1 MSPVA
6 ASISKPGYGNDSLWT
21 RELRRAVTA
30 RFPFPLIALG
40 GVGEANAQGF
50 IEEGFAGVALLGYFA
65 SQQLY
70 ELTERVQKLC
80 APTLLLCGGID
91 PTAEAGL
98 TADMQHA
105 ARLGV
110 RAYSIVTALTCQDA
124 VTFTRLTAVADTD
137 LIEAVRA
144 LRRQSPPQVAKI
156 GLIASLHQLRLLIRE
171 IRVLFP
177 ACRIV
182 WDPILRT
189 SSGADLL
196 PDARRES
203 LLEVAELVD
212 VILPNRYESRQLFG
226 EITPGEW
233 AKHTATAV
241 IAKSAFCTEEDVT
254 DRAYLPDGRLIES
267 TAPRLGEDRHGT
279 GCLYATTLCAA
290 LARGEDYQE
299 ALHAAQRATMHYRLG
314 RGQEAPVRRLPLG
327 RRMFVTH
334 ATTTAE
340 ILEQTDLVLRQGL
353 ADIVELRMK
362 DAPWETFLH
371 TAREALALCHAYSVP
386 LLINDRVDIALLTG
400 ADGVHLG
407 QRDMSPREARRL
419 LGDYALIG
427 LTCNSAEDLT
437 TARTLPIDYVG
448 IGPFRFT
455 STKKKL
461 APILG
466 LEGYRALQLHAFP
479 LPAYAIGS
487 VSPEDIPDLYALGL
501 YGVAMSSSL
510 IHAAR
515 LAADD
520 RP

>member
-6 ASISKPGYGNDSLWT
+6 ASISKPGYGNESLWT
-21 RELRRAVTA
+21 PELRRAVTA

-65 SQQLY
+65 SQQLH
-70 ELTERVQKLC
+70 ELTERVHKLC
-80 APTLLLCGGID
+80 TPTLLLCGGID

-156 GLIASLHQLRLLIRE
+156 GLIASLHQLRLLVRE
-171 IRVLFP
+171 IRTLFP

-196 PDARRES
+196 PDASRES

-212 VILPNRYESRQLFG
+212 VILPNHYESRQLFG
-226 EITPGEW
+226 ESIPGEW
-233 AKHTATAV
+233 AEHTATTV
-241 IAKSAFCTEEDVT
+241 IAKSTSSTEEEVT

-290 LARGEDYQE
+290 LARGEDYQA

-340 ILEQTDLVLRQGL
+340 TLEQTDLILRQGL

-407 QRDMSPREARRL
+407 QRDMPPTEARRL
-419 LGDYALIG
+419 LGEHALIG
-427 LTCNSAEDLT
+427 LTCNSAEDLA

-487 VSPEDIPDLYALGL
+487 VSPEDIPALYALGL

-510 IHAAR
+510 IYAAR